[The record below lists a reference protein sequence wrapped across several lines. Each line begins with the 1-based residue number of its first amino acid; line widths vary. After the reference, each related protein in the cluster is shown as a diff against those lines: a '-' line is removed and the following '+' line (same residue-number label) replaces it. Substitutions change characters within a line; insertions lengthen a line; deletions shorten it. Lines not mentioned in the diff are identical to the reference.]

1 MRKQYW
7 AKRDSIKN
15 YFPLPNEIFSL
26 GLSSTAIAIYG
37 YLLFREDRK
46 TYECLA
52 SYRMIG
58 EAIGKSV
65 TTVRKYVAELEERGL
80 IATECTSIITKDGR
94 KSYLDAADARGV
106 LPMFYLE
113 LVSGLRKGEL
123 VALLWSD
130 LDGNHKT
137 ISVSKQYVRNPSGEV
152 TLSRPKTETSVRQ
165 VSIPQVAVDLLIQ
178 EHNKHPDNPY
188 MFPSPVTG
196 EMYHPDSVVKLHEKI
211 LKDAGLEHIRFH
223 DLRHTFATLALQNGV
238 DVKTVSSMLGHYD
251 AGFTLRT
258 YTHAT
263 RQMQNQAAET
273 MGNFMAKVL

>member
-1 MRKQYW
+1 MIPRNPTDDCIAPKVQ
-7 AKRDSIKN
+7 KVEMKTL
-15 YFPLPNEIFSL
+15 LPEHL
-26 GLSSTAIAIYG
+26 
-37 YLLFREDRK
+37 
-46 TYECLA
+46 
-52 SYRMIG
+52 
-58 EAIGKSV
+58 
-65 TTVRKYVAELEERGL
+65 
-80 IATECTSIITKDGR
+80 
-94 KSYLDAADARGV
+94 KSYLDAANVRDV

-123 VALLWSD
+123 VALLWTD
-130 LDGNHKT
+130 LDVEHKT

-152 TLSRPKTETSVRQ
+152 MLSRPKTETSVRQ
-165 VSIPQVAVDLLIQ
+165 VSIPQDAVDLLIQ
-178 EHNKHPDNPY
+178 EHSKHPDNPY

-211 LKDAGLEHIRFH
+211 LKDAELEHIRFH

-263 RQMQNQAAET
+263 RQVQNQAAET
-273 MGNFMAKVL
+273 MGNFMAQVM